1 VRGIRLTE
9 ESLPDLDFVIELPL
23 FPEIDA
29 ELFVVLQRVSAIEH
43 QLPQI
48 KESERQRLAES
59 ELDGINDEYEYQAI
73 SRWIDEF
80 VEETVPRLYRSPLL
94 IELWAVF
101 ESGVTEI
108 AKYLQKEQGHLLS
121 INDLRAN
128 NDFDRARK
136 YYQVVLHLP
145 LITSDQVKERLDILV
160 LVRHALAHG
169 NGRIEVIKEN
179 SLKKIQTWEKSNGE
193 LSTDGQYLN
202 FTSAFIESMADAV
215 KTALEDLIARVKQLA
230 S

>member
-1 VRGIRLTE
+1 MTK

-29 ELFVVLQRVSAIEH
+29 ELFVVLQHVAAIEH

-48 KESERQRLAES
+48 MASERQRLIES
-59 ELDGINDEYEYQAI
+59 ELDGTNDEYEYQAI
-73 SRWIDEF
+73 STWIDEF

-108 AKYLQKEQGHLLS
+108 AKYLQKEQAHSLS

-136 YYQVVLHLP
+136 YYQDVLHLP

-160 LVRHALAHG
+160 LVRHALAHR
-169 NGRIEVIKEN
+169 NGRIEVIKED

-193 LSTDGQYLN
+193 LSTDGHYLN
-202 FTSAFIESMADAV
+202 FTSAFIESMAAAV
-215 KTALEDLIARVKQLA
+215 KTALEDLISRVKQ
-230 S
+230 SVG